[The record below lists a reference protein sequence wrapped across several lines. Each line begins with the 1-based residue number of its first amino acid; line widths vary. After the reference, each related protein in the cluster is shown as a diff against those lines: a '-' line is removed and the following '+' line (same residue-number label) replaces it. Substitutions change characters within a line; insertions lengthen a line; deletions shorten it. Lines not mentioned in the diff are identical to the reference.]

1 MNRKH
6 QRGLAILSTCAMSFA
21 GSSVHAVIY
30 YNPIVTHVGST
41 ESGTGSIT
49 TIEMYAHSVPAQ
61 AAPVA
66 AATYNSGNSGT
77 RLVTTGLSADGA
89 LANSPAIT
97 DAAAKGLPFVGT
109 GYAWSGGYDAPAG
122 TPGVFSTAANVG
134 RAVGSVDVG
143 FNTVSNA
150 TVVQTQTMAQA
161 YASVPSGGGTIRAA
175 VGNDNG
181 TALWTAGLVA
191 TAAANTGSF
200 RAWNPG
206 AGTSTRL
213 DANVNLTS
221 VQRVEI
227 MNGKLFGMM
236 SSGPANQNGIWVFD
250 NGIPTTSG
258 QTATLFLP
266 TNSSTFNPE
275 EFVLIDDPNN
285 PVSTTNS
292 QGFDTA
298 YLATNGNVGQE
309 GIQKWTWNG
318 AAWSQAYVISSVD
331 FHGLA
336 GQLDADTGEVY
347 LWATPRAGTS
357 LLQFTDLATGGS
369 KLQTDTSLITL
380 ATIPAGTRFD
390 GVALAPIP
398 EPAILGL
405 VSVGFLSLAMRRR
418 RSN

>member
-1 MNRKH
+1 MKPIRH
-6 QRGLAILSTCAMSFA
+6 RRLALLSSCAMAFA
-21 GSSVHAVIY
+21 GTSAQAVIY
-30 YNPIVTHVGST
+30 YNPIVTHVGTTDSA
-41 ESGTGSIT
+41 TGATT
-49 TIEMYAHSVPAQ
+49 TIEMYAHSTPAQ
-61 AAPVA
+61 GAPVA
-66 AATYNSGNSGT
+66 SATYNSGNSGA
-77 RLVTTGLSADGA
+77 RLVTTGLSSDGA

-97 DAAAKGLPFVGT
+97 DAAAKGLPFYGT

-122 TPGVFSTAANVG
+122 ASGVISQPANFG
-134 RAVGSVDVG
+134 RVVGSVDVG
-143 FNTVSNA
+143 LNTVSNA
-150 TVVQTQTMAQA
+150 AVVQTQPMAQA
-161 YASVPSGGGTIRAA
+161 YASVTTGAGSIRAA

-191 TAAANTGSF
+191 TAAANTGGF

-221 VQRVEI
+221 VQRVEV

-250 NGIPTTSG
+250 NGTPTTSG

-266 TNSSTFNPE
+266 INSSTFNTE

-309 GIQKWTWNG
+309 GIQKWTWDG
-318 AAWSQAYVISSVD
+318 TAWSQAYVISSVD

-347 LWATPRAGTS
+347 LWATPRAGTT
-357 LLQFTDLATGGS
+357 LLQFTDLASGGS
-369 KLQTDTSLITL
+369 KLQTDASLITL
-380 ATIPAGTRFD
+380 ATLPFGTRFD

-398 EPAILGL
+398 EPATFGLL
-405 VSVGFLSLAMRRR
+405 VSGFLSLALRRR
-418 RSN
+418 RPV